1 MPSGGRLLM
10 SAKNARASGQDQLAI
25 SVSDQGCGI
34 PPAELDGLFQP
45 FRSSFDKGTGLGLA
59 IVHRIVTDYNGAI
72 QVSST
77 VGTGTTLRI
86 TLPMRSAEPVP
97 ARPAVVTAAGT
108 AIV

>member
-1 MPSGGRLLM
+1 M
-10 SAKNARASGQDQLAI
+10 SAKTDRESGQDELNITI
-25 SVSDQGCGI
+25 SDEGCGI

-77 VGTGTTLRI
+77 VGTGTTIRI
-86 TLPMRSAEPVP
+86 TLPMRSTELLP
-97 ARPAVVTAAGT
+97 ARPAVVTAGDR